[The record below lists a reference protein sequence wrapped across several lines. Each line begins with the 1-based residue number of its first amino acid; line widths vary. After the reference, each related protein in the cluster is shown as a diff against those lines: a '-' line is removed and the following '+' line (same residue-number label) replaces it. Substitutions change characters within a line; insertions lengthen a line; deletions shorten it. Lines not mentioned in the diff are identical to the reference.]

1 VKVKEYTK
9 KASTLLKCIRRNTNN
24 KGETFMSSLTNLHL
38 QSNTKIK
45 INFNGDNLSSD
56 AGLLVL
62 HEFVDKLR
70 LNQLLKNSFK
80 TTDKAQRQH
89 LDDEILL
96 QKIHQFCSEYFTD
109 NVSDE
114 LSTDPVLTT
123 LLKKNALLLSLP
135 FHALD
140 LV

>member
-1 VKVKEYTK
+1 
-9 KASTLLKCIRRNTNN
+9 
-24 KGETFMSSLTNLHL
+24 MSSLTNLHL